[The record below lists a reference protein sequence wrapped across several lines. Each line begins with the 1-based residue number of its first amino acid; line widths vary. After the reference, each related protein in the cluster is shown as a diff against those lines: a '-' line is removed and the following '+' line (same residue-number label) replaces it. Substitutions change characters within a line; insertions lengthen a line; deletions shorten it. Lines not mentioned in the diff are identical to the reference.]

1 MSEPGK
7 SSERAQIL
15 VVEDSSVFREMQG
28 LLLRQAGY
36 AVSGHEHPDAAL
48 AAAKERAY
56 DLVIIDYELPG
67 MNGEKFMHALRKI
80 LPEIAVVFVS
90 GSLTLELAIQLS
102 RQGVAG
108 IFNKPA
114 NPKTL
119 LEKINETLS
128 RSGSRDAALP
138 AKGSNSPLPAAR
150 RGNSNS
156 PFGTASAAPAVEPN
170 SELPAYAP
178 QHFFGRSE
186 PFRALTH
193 RLWKVR
199 DFRAVL
205 LLQGEEGSPFEQIA
219 RDLAEIS
226 IFRNGPVMVC
236 DATRFETRFLIE
248 VLAPCILSQDAGTL
262 VVTGVETF
270 TAAQQKVLETLMTGR
285 DVFLPFARRFRLVL
299 AAAGN
304 LSELADEGA
313 FNETLYYKISSLSL
327 SIPPLRD
334 MASDIPVNARQILED
349 HRAATNAKTPF
360 LLEPTTEKW
369 LKAQSWSGNFAQL
382 ARVVIGAAAE
392 KIDVPLLQASLR
404 RDEAAAAKAKPP
416 ARDNDAVG
424 ETAARSRR
432 TNSPFPGRSSPAK
445 EAVSVAATPAIASTP
460 KPGLASAVETN
471 VVAMPSTPAAPR
483 QPSRAD
489 VAERAPDRAPSLS
502 ARSLF
507 RPPSGIYDFSQRLA
521 ASLAAAEALAS

>member
-1 MSEPGK
+1 MSEPDK
-7 SSERAQIL
+7 TSARAHVLI
-15 VVEDSSVFREMQG
+15 VEDSSVFREMQG

-36 AVSGHEHPDAAL
+36 AVSGHEHPQAAL

-67 MNGEKFMHALRKI
+67 MNGEQFMHALRKI
-80 LPEIAVVFVS
+80 LPDVAVIFVS

-128 RSGSRDAALP
+128 RTGSRDAAMP
-138 AKGSNSPLPAAR
+138 GRGSNSPLPAAR

-156 PFGTASAAPAVEPN
+156 PFATITAAAIEPVDDQ
-170 SELPAYAP
+170 LAYAP
-178 QHFFGRSE
+178 QYFFGRSE
-186 PFRALTH
+186 SFRDLTH

-205 LLQGEEGSPFEQIA
+205 LLQGEEGSPFELLA

-236 DATRFETRFLIE
+236 DAARFEAARLIE
-248 VLAPCILSQDAGTL
+248 VLAPSILSQDAGTL

-270 TAAQQKVLETLMTGR
+270 TTAQQKVLENLITGR

-299 AAAGN
+299 AAAAN
-304 LSELADEGA
+304 LSELADSGI

-327 SIPPLRD
+327 SIPAFCEMSD
-334 MASDIPVNARQILED
+334 DIPVNARHLLED
-349 HRAATNAKTPF
+349 HCAATNA
-360 LLEPTTEKW
+360 PTMSVLDPAAEEW
-369 LKAQSWSGNFAQL
+369 LKTQAWPGNHTQL
-382 ARVVIGAAAE
+382 SRVLIAAARHAGRR
-392 KIDVPLLQASLR
+392 KIDVPTLEASLR
-404 RDEAAAAKAKPP
+404 DDEENSAKTKVP
-416 ARDNDAVG
+416 
-424 ETAARSRR
+424 SRR
-432 TNSPFPGRSSPAK
+432 TRSPFSPSSGVAK
-445 EAVSVAATPAIASTP
+445 EPVPVVPIPANAPSAVSAAVAKQQPLSA
-460 KPGLASAVETN
+460 PGLVNGQPHHPDQIGRATTSVASLT
-471 VVAMPSTPAAPR
+471 T
-483 QPSRAD
+483 
-489 VAERAPDRAPSLS
+489 
-502 ARSLF
+502 RSVF
-507 RPPSGIYDFSQRLA
+507 RPASGTYDFSKRLA
-521 ASLAAAEALAS
+521 ASLALADASAAS